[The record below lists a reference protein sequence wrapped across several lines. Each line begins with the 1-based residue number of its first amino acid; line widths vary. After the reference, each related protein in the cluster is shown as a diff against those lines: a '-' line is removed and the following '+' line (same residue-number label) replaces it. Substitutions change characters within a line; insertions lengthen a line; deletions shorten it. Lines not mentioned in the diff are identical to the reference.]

1 MGKDEEDAPHATAAA
16 NAQASRM
23 APNSCSLLSTL
34 GHSVTAPGSGRTT
47 SQQQQQ
53 QGSLGHRSIHTE
65 HNRILAQATA
75 ATMRLSLC
83 ATDTAARLHQPSP
96 LLLQPQTMYP
106 AVNVENKILKEYEDS
121 KALKSLKMVHETSS
135 EDLINTILLRYAGHQ
150 IISGSSKGVAASTFP
165 SGALSLTKQKTP
177 SSAGMP
183 WPVRQE
189 GIAQDLA
196 SAGSGENTD
205 DVAPL
210 AGHTWMEQSFTLTL
224 EGWGEEDEPEEGS
237 PGEDEWA
244 PLLTPA
250 RLVDTTLPQK
260 KGLLSVVSV
269 SLVGGLTPDLT
280 EGSTCTTLFSI
291 MKELAQTDPEFV
303 LKVALYSR
311 RELGIR
317 KTSNVLLALAAQ
329 LPPCRPHLVRYFS
342 AAVVL
347 PSDWLDVATTYKSL
361 LGTRERLSLP
371 ACLRRAL
378 VEKFPAFNE
387 HQLAK
392 YNKEGQ
398 KQGLRKEA
406 PPGEAE
412 KRYKYS
418 LKYMIRN
425 LHISKPVHSVM
436 SLLGKRYPGDLATF
450 ARSGLPGPFDSRRA
464 GTRMKL
470 AVPETWET
478 QVSLRGNRAEVWE
491 ELIDHKKLPFMAMLR
506 NLSNLI
512 CAGISPAH
520 HAVILRTLTSKDSVV
535 RSKQF
540 PFRFFSAYE
549 VLSELEA
556 RIQKGEEDVP
566 SLRVMMKNAILKKLR
581 GKSRRKPASA
591 SSTRGKF
598 DADLYAVCKR
608 ARKRLLKKRLAAGC
622 DAELLGRYKQALDH
636 AVKIS
641 TSHNVAPLPGRTL
654 VLCNTSAA
662 MSKPCSTGRGLG
674 KSRTVLEV
682 ALLLGLMVKFASE
695 HAELVLWGRGSARHV
710 QLADGTV
717 LENLEQLLRE
727 EEQKRKEE
735 EDDSD
740 DSDDSE
746 AAVESDDE
754 DDTGLPEELLSTL
767 LLQKK
772 QVTALVVLDWRVM
785 LPPSVRRFLV
795 RYRHSVNPGLLF
807 LHCNLAATSTGV
819 GDPAEGYHE
828 SDVFVSGYSEQILR
842 FLSERGGERMLQ
854 HVERVDALYG
864 VPPPPDAGAGES
876 AIVPAEAPVPLPP
889 AVRWRTVRVFISSTF
904 RDMHGERDLL
914 CRVVLPELRARAAAL
929 LLHLVEVDLRWGVTE
944 EEARHNR
951 QLELCLAEVH
961 RCDYFL
967 GLLGQRYGT
976 VLQEYLVPDEPHFQ
990 WVAMYPRGR
999 SVTELEISQCVLRD
1013 PGNLRARGAFFY
1025 FRDSSFIS
1033 SVPTEWVA
1041 DFAAESDEAMARQE
1055 DLKRRI
1061 MESGLPVMERYPCV
1075 WGGVAG
1081 GKPGVAGLEEFGKA
1095 VLHDL
1100 WTAISKEAA
1109 ERGHGDDDGEGG
1121 AISEHERQAA
1131 FVAMQASRASARRG
1145 PLQEATAGLRA
1156 TEAGGAVLV
1165 RGASASGKT
1174 VLMAQLA
1181 DLLAHGRSGEEAHG
1195 PCAPSDVLPFFSDA
1209 CGERPSASSALSYL
1223 CTGLRARLGLPGSIP
1238 TSQPALASLFKSLLM
1253 QAGGAGAERV
1263 PVAGAGARRGRP
1275 DFVGEAG
1282 TRRRG
1287 KAGPVLTVLV
1297 DGLDSQLGRS
1307 ADWLPIPIPPGVR
1320 LVVSATL
1327 GSSLDKALLRVCSV
1341 AQVCVGPLERQEKAD
1356 LVRRTLASH
1365 HKKLDESHS
1374 NNQMSLLLAKR
1385 ESRCPLFLA
1394 IACRELRGFGLFSKV
1409 SERIKQMPQTVSGLL
1424 QEVLARLEDDHGA
1437 PTVRAALASLCC
1449 SRTGLADEDL
1459 RQVVSLCL
1467 AAGLWA
1473 AEPGAPDKRK
1483 AAKTAH
1489 DPSELWEKLHALP
1502 MSPRN
1507 ALPMARF
1514 SHLIRE
1520 LKSFAGGSCSSE
1532 GSPTGRLQLLSQE
1545 PALLAVHSRYLHR
1558 GDLESLT
1565 HTAIAVHLL
1574 KKLKPWQDGRVSHV
1588 DPDVLAELPYHLVHA
1603 GLAVKLGHLLADL
1616 RFLYLKIANRTVP
1629 QLLEDFDLYA
1639 TSVAQQGLA
1648 PCPDVEEL
1656 RGFVS
1661 QSQHILRRSPRL
1673 MWQQAINSAPG
1684 SPASVQAASLAVQA
1698 SRATPGV
1705 TSPRPGYV
1713 VEWVNRHHAAP
1724 AALRTTGG
1732 FAGEPWCLATCARG
1746 DAVVVATGL
1755 GHVQLLHIDTGK
1767 ELQSVSAHSEGIS
1780 ACCFLSENLIC
1791 LGTSSG
1797 QMSTW
1802 NIREGYRVLSVQ
1814 AHRLRVSGCAPSTCG
1829 RQVLTV
1835 SWDCSLKIW
1844 SVTEGR
1850 CVAELSSSRPLSCVT
1865 VHPRGALAVTGSW
1878 DSALVTW
1885 DVFHLRRIST
1895 LRGHGAAV
1903 RAVAYSP
1910 SGKHLASAALDGE
1923 VILWAS
1929 ESGTVLGTY
1938 LGHQGPVNCVQFTPD
1953 GRYLLT
1959 GGDDNKVRVWTGGLG
1974 RPVAVLGGPGRDA
1987 VPAAAVVAALCVSGS
2002 PDGSQLA
2009 VGLHSGGVRVH
2020 GVHSGVTVEVQ
2031 AHPHAVH
2038 CVVWLLGTGGTALAS
2053 GSEGG
2058 SVKVWRLSG
2067 TEAPGDA
2074 AALTLNR
2081 TLQGLS
2087 GAVRA
2092 LACSD
2097 RFLAA
2102 ASDDA
2107 MVVLWPMGEA
2117 RGGQGEVTSAPSGVL
2132 WGHEGAVTCCC
2143 FSPDGSQLL
2152 TGSKDRSLVFWE
2164 VQASRARLRVPS
2176 SHGDWVTG
2184 VHWDRDGETAVSCSN
2199 DCTVKVWD
2207 ASTGHLQRE
2216 LRGHQSSVNCVS
2228 IMDGVILSGSSDGE
2242 LRAWRCSGQEIACIP
2257 AHAQRINGAW
2267 VWLQQQQQGAGKR
2280 PGEEVL
2286 SEALRAAS
2294 ASDDGT
2300 VRIWAPLMG
2309 SELASLSEHSGPV
2322 QALAVTALSNC
2333 ALSASKDGSVKMW
2346 QLRILPA
2353 AASTLPCRHQRAVTA
2368 VQASP
2373 GGRHVVSGAEDGHVL
2388 LWSRCSGPALAPSAA
2403 VQAHDGAVSC
2413 VCFPERA
2420 EETFLTAGMDRQVC
2434 CWRILPGDRVEVLCR
2449 LHSLEVE
2456 VPLVSMAATWEAC
2469 GEGGGG
2475 GVGAVLAGDAAG
2487 QALLLSSRPLSVT
2500 ARRTTRSAQWIVGIS
2515 PSGPDLWQVCGVA
2528 GPEEFIIY
2536 TLRATQNSLK
2546 LVESHTRSLP
2556 AGEPGAWLS
2565 HAGSVQLQG
2574 GPHWACGDS
2583 RGNLE
2588 LWSAARVV
2596 AGPHGGGGGGGSATG
2611 FVSHTQRVHGADVT
2625 GVYVVGSVLVTA
2637 SLDHSVKLWSLP
2649 DLRQLGL
2656 FVCGGPVTCMRTVA
2670 CGGHEVVVCGDSLG
2684 QVYFL
2689 RLHDAFF

>member
-1 MGKDEEDAPHATAAA
+1 MGKDKDASHTTAAA

-23 APNSCSLLSTL
+23 ALDSCSLLSTL
-34 GHSVTAPGSGRTT
+34 GHSITAPGSGRTN
-47 SQQQQQ
+47 SQQQQH
-53 QGSLGHRSIHTE
+53 GSLWQSSIQTE
-65 HNRILAQATA
+65 HNRILVEATA
-75 ATMRLSLC
+75 ATVRLSLC
-83 ATDTAARLHQPSP
+83 ATDTAARSHRPSA
-96 LLLQPQTMYP
+96 LLQPQTRYP
-106 AVNVENKILKEYEDS
+106 AVNIENKILKEYEDS
-121 KALKSLKMVHETSS
+121 KALKSLKMVRETSG
-135 EDLINTILLRYAGHQ
+135 EDRNNTILLRYAGHQ
-150 IISGSSKGVAASTFP
+150 ITSGSSKGMATSTFP
-165 SGALSLTKQKTP
+165 SGALSLTKQKAP

-183 WPVRQE
+183 WQVPQE

-196 SAGSGENTD
+196 GVGSSENTD

-210 AGHTWMEQSFTLTL
+210 AGHTWMEQSFTLAL
-224 EGWGEEDEPEEGS
+224 EGWGEEDKREEGS

-250 RLVDTTLPQK
+250 QPVDITLPQK

-280 EGSTCTTLFSI
+280 EGSTCATLFSI

-317 KTSNVLLALAAQ
+317 KTSNVLLALAAE

-398 KQGLRKEA
+398 KRGLRKEA

-412 KRYKYS
+412 KHYKYS

-450 ARSGLPGPFDSRRA
+450 ARSGLPGAFDSRRA

-520 HAVILRTLTSKDSVV
+520 HAVVLRTLTSKDSVV

-581 GKSRRKPASA
+581 IKSRRNPASA
-591 SSTRGKF
+591 SPARGKF

-608 ARKRLLKKRLAAGC
+608 ARKRLLKKRMAAGC
-622 DAELLGRYKQALDH
+622 DAELLGRYKEALDH
-636 AVKIS
+636 AVRIS

-662 MSKPCSTGRGLG
+662 MNKPCSTGRGLG

-727 EEQKRKEE
+727 EEQRREE
-735 EDDSD
+735 EEE

-746 AAVESDDE
+746 AGVDSDDE

-772 QVTALVVLDWRVM
+772 QVTALVVLDWRVK

-828 SDVFVSGYSEQILR
+828 SDVFASGYSEQILR
-842 FLSERGGERMLQ
+842 FLSERGGERMLR
-854 HVERVDALYG
+854 HVEHVDALYG
-864 VPPPPDAGAGES
+864 VPAPPDADAGES
-876 AIVPAEAPVPLPP
+876 AVIPAEAPVPLPP

-914 CRVVLPELRARAAAL
+914 CRVVLPKLRARAAAL

-944 EEARHNR
+944 EESRHNR

-990 WVAMYPRGR
+990 WVTMYPRGR
-999 SVTELEISQCVLRD
+999 SVTELEISQCTLHD
-1013 PGNLRARGAFFY
+1013 PGRAFFY

-1081 GKPGVAGLEEFGKA
+1081 GMPGVAGLEEFGKA

-1109 ERGHGDDDGEGG
+1109 ERGRGDDDGEGG
-1121 AISEHERQAA
+1121 AVSEHERQAA

-1145 PLQEATAGLRA
+1145 PLQEAAAGLRA

-1181 DLLAHGRSGEEAHG
+1181 DLLAQGRSSEEAHG

-1209 CGERPSASSALSYL
+1209 CGEQPSASSALSYL
-1223 CTGLRARLGLPGSIP
+1223 CTGLRARLGLSGSIP

-1253 QAGGAGAERV
+1253 QAGGTGAERV

-1275 DFVGEAG
+1275 DFVGEAAA
-1282 TRRRG
+1282 RRCRKPG
-1287 KAGPVLTVLV
+1287 LILTVLV
-1297 DGLDSQLGRS
+1297 DGLDGQLGRS

-1394 IACRELRGFGLFSKV
+1394 IACRELRAFGLFSKV

-1473 AEPGAPDKRK
+1473 TEPGAPGKRK
-1483 AAKTAH
+1483 AAKTVH
-1489 DPSELWEKLHALP
+1489 DPLEFWEKLDALP
-1502 MSPRN
+1502 MSPCN

-1520 LKSFAGGSCSSE
+1520 LRSFAGGSCSSE
-1532 GSPTGRLQLLSQE
+1532 GSATGHLQLLSQE
-1545 PALLAVHSRYLHR
+1545 PALLAVRSRYLHR
-1558 GDLESLT
+1558 GDSESLA

-1574 KKLKPWQDGRVSHV
+1574 KKLKPWQDGRVPRV

-1648 PCPDVEEL
+1648 PCPDVEGL
-1656 RGFVS
+1656 REFVS
-1661 QSQHILRRSPRL
+1661 QNQHILRRSPRL

-1684 SPASVQAASLAVQA
+1684 SPASVQAVSLAVEA
-1698 SRATPGV
+1698 SWATRGV
-1705 TSPRPGYV
+1705 TSPRPGFV

-1732 FAGEPWCLATCARG
+1732 FTGEPWCLATCVRS
-1746 DAVVVATGL
+1746 DAVIVATGL

-1791 LGTSSG
+1791 LGTSNG

-1850 CVAELSSSRPLSCVT
+1850 CVAELSSSRPLSCVA
-1865 VHPRGALAVTGSW
+1865 VHPLGALAVTGSW

-1885 DVFHLRRIST
+1885 DVFHLRRVST

-1910 SGKHLASAALDGE
+1910 SGKYLASAALDGE
-1923 VILWAS
+1923 VILWSS

-1938 LGHQGPVNCVQFTPD
+1938 LGHKGPVNCVQFTPD

-1987 VPAAAVVAALCVSGS
+1987 VPVAVVAALCVSGS

-2020 GVHSGVTVEVQ
+2020 GVHSGITVEVQ

-2038 CVVWLLGTGGTALAS
+2038 CVVWLLDAGGTALAS

-2067 TEAPGDA
+2067 EEALGDA

-2107 MVVLWPMGEA
+2107 MVVLWPIGEA
-2117 RGGQGEVTSAPSGVL
+2117 LGGQGEATSAPSGVL

-2184 VHWDRDGETAVSCSN
+2184 VHWDRDGETVVSCSN

-2228 IMDGVILSGSSDGE
+2228 VTDGVILSGSSDGE
-2242 LRAWRCSGQEIACIP
+2242 LRAWRCSGQEVACIP

-2280 PGEEVL
+2280 PGEAL

-2322 QALAVTALSNC
+2322 QALAVTALSNY

-2413 VCFPERA
+2413 VCFPERTD
-2420 EETFLTAGMDRQVC
+2420 ETFLTAGMDRQVC

-2475 GVGAVLAGDAAG
+2475 DGGAVLAGDAAG
-2487 QALLLSSRPLSVT
+2487 QALLLSSRPLSIT

-2565 HAGSVQLQG
+2565 HAGFVQLQG

-2596 AGPHGGGGGGGSATG
+2596 AGPHGGGGGSAAG
-2611 FVSHTQRVHGADVT
+2611 FVSRTQRVHGADVT
-2625 GVYVVGSVLVTA
+2625 GVYVVGSVLATA

-2649 DLRQLGL
+2649 DLRQLGV
-2656 FVCGGPVTCMRTVA
+2656 FVCSGPVTCMRTVA